1 MPKKAEAQA
10 RLTVSQQV
18 DRELAA
24 EALKRRQAGEKPSR
38 AQLGA
43 LRRVEKERE
52 EELRWQHYRT
62 IPQKHWREMSGR
74 PTKVLQEQAQR
85 YGIPFSGR
93 TIDLPAVVLALH
105 DFFAEHK
112 TLFARAAR
120 GTGGENAGDDADTD
134 WLEEHRRERTLIAR
148 IEREATEGRYLLRA
162 DVHTV
167 FGAAAAKLRQAG
179 DLLER
184 HFGPDARSV
193 LLDALDAFRRE
204 VELLCGGPNSSD
216 GCSDDNQPSDG
227 RRGKMAG
234 GQQPDGTA

>member
-38 AQLGA
+38 AQLAA

-148 IEREATEGRYLLRA
+148 IERRAAEARYLPRSE
-162 DVHTV
+162 VHTT
-167 FGAAAAKLRQAG
+167 FGLIAAVLRRAG

-184 HFGPDARSV
+184 HAGPEARTI
-193 LLDALDAFRRE
+193 LQEALDRADRE
-204 VELLCGGPNSSD
+204 IDRLCVHDHPLGMDADDCD
-216 GCSDDNQPSDG
+216 GAPTDQSDDG
-227 RRGKMAG
+227 R
-234 GQQPDGTA
+234 